1 MYLTSTG
8 EGQCMELP
16 SRVKWLLL
24 SLHPLC
30 LRQLYKPKEQF
41 LYDDTDIVYYIY
53 NYICY
58 SHILSDCDISL
69 QERNFKTE
77 FSLSLLPSTAL
88 RTPQVGHIPQALSL
102 TATANP
108 GQHSHVSP
116 RELVERSV

>member
-8 EGQCMELP
+8 ERQCMELP

-53 NYICY
+53 DYICY
-58 SHILSDCDISL
+58 SHIPSDCDISL
-69 QERNFKTE
+69 QERNFKTD
-77 FSLSLLPSTAL
+77 FSLSLLPSTAENSSGGPYSPG
-88 RTPQVGHIPQALSL
+88 TFL